1 MSRNPWGLYYL
12 SENRT
17 ISLPLLHVHA
27 AASIKELAAEV
38 KLTQT
43 YLNDTGS
50 AREVGYSFPV
60 PARAVVCSFVMIK
73 QDGMRVVGLVQEK
86 GEARETYNAAV
97 SQGKQAALMEQQT
110 PDVFQVAVGNI
121 QPHETVKIELLYAT
135 VLAEDEE
142 NDSIRFHLPMHI
154 GARYGQAP
162 SSGPALPSNTSD
174 TFMEISAN
182 VESVAPIAKI
192 GCPSHTVSTELGPDP
207 ALPNAHEL
215 PFSYYARVSLS
226 SAAALDK
233 DFILTVKSV
242 GLDPPRCVAERHPTN
257 PTTALAFTLVPRFK
271 LPDIARQEF
280 IFLVDRSGSMKASRI
295 LAAKRAL
302 IVMLRSLPAKDSV
315 FQIASFGRNCTMLW
329 DEGSRPYNQAM
340 LDKATQHVDSMQAN
354 YGGTRIREAL
364 VRCFAAR
371 KTDRPTSVFVLTD
384 GAAWDVD
391 GVLKEVK
398 VSVSAGTAQAHLRV
412 SVLGIGNSASTA
424 MCEGIARV
432 GNGTCM
438 MVGEQETIF
447 TGKIA
452 RMLKA
457 ARTPMITGI
466 VVDWGVPTVVDHE
479 PPAEEIDDDEFVI
492 VSEVDAKGK
501 GKAPLNVFDESVDPL
516 QTEDQSVPPP
526 PEVVLSPPP
535 PVQQSPFK
543 IQSLSPGIR
552 LNVYA
557 ILQGTT
563 VPKVVTLT
571 GFTEDGSKIELS
583 VPVNL
588 SNLPNT
594 PDSPP
599 AIHALAARKIIQDI
613 EDGQHAITPSI
624 PEDADLLARTI
635 KAHIVRLAKLHSIMS
650 SHTSFVAVD
659 ESSNSPS
666 AALSH
671 AQPIPATESR
681 AAQIELKRVKLSEM
695 RQSRSRP
702 RIAHTSGSSAA
713 VVVLDESL
721 GSGDGVPTGPLPA
734 THSELPTLTPAQ
746 FIRQSWQQQRRDAG
760 SAEITAT
767 DDATVPLVWDRGSPF
782 NFSMGA
788 QAPVG
793 QDQADLALLT
803 TRLTEAVTQSTGR
816 RRSNSSPSLS
826 AGRPPVN
833 AAVPRVRDRSGPL
846 NLSMGAQEFVGRD
859 SAAPAPLSTELSIE
873 AQATSSS
880 FTPRAVEHTPNP
892 APPVDVLETLA
903 RHQSFDG
910 CFTQGVLSTIQ
921 LNDPPDEVRATLGV
935 SDEVFATIIA
945 MAFLCTR
952 LGPNV
957 EPESWEAIYDK
968 ARAFV
973 EDALREV
980 SGTLGADE
988 LQARAFISV
997 KPENC
1002 FKKER
1007 TGPLRTG
1014 PLPRIRELDL
1024 CGHQALTMAKAV
1036 KLASKVLAYTSV
1048 AGAVGFGSFLFLTRK
1063 SRFVPFTFTTDPGTY
1078 LEPSRGPPLCRR
1090 CPEQSTRLS

>member
-27 AASIKELAAEV
+27 AANIKELATEV

-43 YLNDTGS
+43 YSNDTGS

-60 PARAVVCSFVMIK
+60 PARAVVCTFVMIK
-73 QDGMRVVGLVQEK
+73 QDGTRVVGLVQEK

-142 NDSIRFHLPMHI
+142 SDSIRFHLPMHI

-162 SSGPALPSNTSD
+162 SSGPALPSNTED
-174 TFMEISAN
+174 TFIEISVN

-207 ALPNAHEL
+207 ALRNAQEL
-215 PFSYYARVSLS
+215 LFSNYARVSLS

-233 DFILTVKSV
+233 DFILTVKSA
-242 GLDPPRCVAERHPTN
+242 GLDAPRCVAERHPTN
-257 PTTALAFTLVPRFK
+257 PTTAIALTLVPRFK
-271 LPDIARQEF
+271 LPDVTRQEF
-280 IFLVDRSGSMKASRI
+280 IFLVDRSGSMKRFRI

-302 IVMLRSLPAKDSV
+302 IVMLRSLPVKDSV
-315 FQIASFGRNCTMLW
+315 FQIASFGGNCTMLW
-329 DEGSRPYNQAM
+329 GEGSRPYNQAT
-340 LDKATQHVDSMQAN
+340 LDEATQHVDSMEAN
-354 YGGTRIREAL
+354 YGGTLIRDAL

-398 VSVSAGTAQAHLRV
+398 LSVSAGTAQAYLRV

-438 MVGEQETIF
+438 MVGEQETTF

-466 VVDWGVPTVVDHE
+466 VVDWGVPTVVDHK

-526 PEVVLSPPP
+526 PAVVLSPPP

-543 IQSLSPGIR
+543 IQFFSPGIR

-557 ILQGTT
+557 ILQDTT

-583 VPVNL
+583 VPVSL

-635 KAHIVRLAKLHSIMS
+635 KAHIVRLAKLYSIMS

-659 ESSNSPS
+659 ESSRTLSDS
-666 AALSH
+666 QLAA
-671 AQPIPATESR
+671 AQPWMA
-681 AAQIELKRVKLSEM
+681 
-695 RQSRSRP
+695 
-702 RIAHTSGSSAA
+702 
-713 VVVLDESL
+713 LD
-721 GSGDGVPTGPLPA
+721 
-734 THSELPTLTPAQ
+734 HWKQ
-746 FIRQSWQQQRRDAG
+746 
-760 SAEITAT
+760 
-767 DDATVPLVWDRGSPF
+767 
-782 NFSMGA
+782 
-788 QAPVG
+788 
-793 QDQADLALLT
+793 
-803 TRLTEAVTQSTGR
+803 
-816 RRSNSSPSLS
+816 
-826 AGRPPVN
+826 
-833 AAVPRVRDRSGPL
+833 
-846 NLSMGAQEFVGRD
+846 
-859 SAAPAPLSTELSIE
+859 
-873 AQATSSS
+873 
-880 FTPRAVEHTPNP
+880 
-892 APPVDVLETLA
+892 
-903 RHQSFDG
+903 
-910 CFTQGVLSTIQ
+910 
-921 LNDPPDEVRATLGV
+921 
-935 SDEVFATIIA
+935 
-945 MAFLCTR
+945 
-952 LGPNV
+952 
-957 EPESWEAIYDK
+957 
-968 ARAFV
+968 
-973 EDALREV
+973 
-980 SGTLGADE
+980 
-988 LQARAFISV
+988 
-997 KPENC
+997 
-1002 FKKER
+1002 
-1007 TGPLRTG
+1007 
-1014 PLPRIRELDL
+1014 
-1024 CGHQALTMAKAV
+1024 
-1036 KLASKVLAYTSV
+1036 
-1048 AGAVGFGSFLFLTRK
+1048 
-1063 SRFVPFTFTTDPGTY
+1063 TY
-1078 LEPSRGPPLCRR
+1078 
-1090 CPEQSTRLS
+1090 